1 MVYLATVPGR
11 LQTRG
16 RRDAREEALSSK
28 ISVKA
33 VGKVFDVK
41 GGSFQALH
49 DINLEVGPEEFLCIV
64 GPSGCG
70 KSTLLRML
78 GGLDTP
84 SAGRIRLRHDAP
96 GRPVTA
102 MIFQQESV
110 FPWLTVE
117 DNAGYGLRVTGAWKG
132 RESAER
138 VDYFLEKTGLLGFRD
153 FYPYQLSGGMKQ
165 RLSVA
170 RAFITN
176 PEILLMDEP
185 FAALDEQNKRLLQAE
200 LGKLWE
206 DFRSTVVF
214 ITHSLDE
221 AVLLGDRVVVMSS
234 APGHFK
240 QAFDIPFPRPRN
252 LLDLRQS
259 LEFNALTGQIW
270 TLLGEEVHRAREAE
284 AARLREL
291 GVRKHG

>member
-1 MVYLATVPGR
+1 VRIGYRSREGRQVRSVTVVDGID
-11 LQTRG
+11 LDV
-16 RRDAREEALSSK
+16 RD
-28 ISVKA
+28 
-33 VGKVFDVK
+33 G
-41 GGSFQALH
+41 
-49 DINLEVGPEEFLCIV
+49 EFLCIV

-78 GGLDTP
+78 GGLETP
-84 SAGRIRLRHDAP
+84 SGGRIRLRHDSPDRA
-96 GRPVTA
+96 VTA

-110 FPWLTVE
+110 FPWLTVQ
-117 DNAGYGLRVTGAWKG
+117 DNAAYGLRVTGTWKEK
-132 RESAER
+132 ESTER

-153 FYPYQLSGGMKQ
+153 FHPYQLSGGMKQ

-170 RAFITN
+170 RAFVTN

-185 FAALDEQNKRLLQAE
+185 FAALDEQNKLLLQAE

-240 QAFDIPFPRPRN
+240 RAFDIPFSRPRN
-252 LLDLRQS
+252 LLELRQTA
-259 LEFNALTGQIW
+259 EFNALTVQIW

-284 AARLREL
+284 AARMRQL
-291 GVRKHG
+291 GIRKNG